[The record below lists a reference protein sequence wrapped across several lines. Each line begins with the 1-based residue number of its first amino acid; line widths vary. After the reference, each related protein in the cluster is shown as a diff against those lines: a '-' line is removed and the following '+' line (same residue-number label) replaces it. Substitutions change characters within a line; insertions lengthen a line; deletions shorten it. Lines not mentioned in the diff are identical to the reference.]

1 MEITNFR
8 QEKIKYTMCSNQS
21 CCPVLEQVDDN
32 KFTISDDYDGVV
44 SITKA
49 ELKLLK
55 KFLNENKAFE
65 E

>member
-1 MEITNFR
+1 
-8 QEKIKYTMCSNQS
+8 
-21 CCPVLEQVDDN
+21 LEQVDDN
-32 KFTISDDYDGVV
+32 KFTISDDYDGVI

>member
-1 MEITNFR
+1 MNITNIK
-8 QEKIKYTMCSNQS
+8 QEKIKYTMCSGKT

-32 KFTISDDYDGVV
+32 KFIITDDYDGEI
-44 SITKA
+44 SITKE

-65 E
+65 

>member
-1 MEITNFR
+1 MEITNIR

-32 KFTISDDYDGVV
+32 KFTISDDYEGEVV
-44 SITKA
+44 LTKA

-55 KFLNENKAFE
+55 KFLNENKAFGE
-65 E
+65 

>member
-1 MEITNFR
+1 MEITNIR

-32 KFTISDDYDGVV
+32 KFTISDDYEGEVV
-44 SITKA
+44 LTKA